1 MAADRSR
8 ASPVI
13 ERKSIFYR
21 RPQQKNSKGK
31 ATEVVEFAGVSFL

>member
-8 ASPVI
+8 ASPASS
-13 ERKSIFYR
+13 RKSIFYR

-31 ATEVVEFAGVSFL
+31 TTKAAKFIEA

>member
-13 ERKSIFYR
+13 KRKSIFYR

-31 ATEVVEFAGVSFL
+31 TTKTAVPAGA